1 MLLKHTLWDYIAN
14 TQESLDQ
21 HEELHKKFEELT
33 SNGFE
38 IVHYE
43 EKKQEPDRFYVTMIL
58 GTLSEATEVV
68 KFLKG

>member
-1 MLLKHTLWDYIAN
+1 MGLYSKYTRIAGAFSN
-14 TQESLDQ
+14 
-21 HEELHKKFEELT
+21 EELHKKFEELT